1 MARHS
6 GCSRAGFDV
15 SSHRARRDEPGQR
28 RNCPFHVQMRV
39 RQSPGRLLLRRSTH
53 LTAGHELRR
62 ISGSGCQFTARQSPP
77 RPTRADLGARTRVF
91 LTPQRPLPTV
101 DNRLRPTPRN
111 SPAKN
116 LTPSVRITD
125 HRRTERFRARPQPTR
140 AEKESSCLPEPSR
153 FLGILPREH

>member
-6 GCSRAGFDV
+6 NCSRAGIGI
-15 SSHRARRDEPGQR
+15 SGHRTGCGEPGR
-28 RNCPFHVQMRV
+28 YRDCSDDVQMRM
-39 RQSPGRLLLRRSTH
+39 RESHRRMLLFGSSH
-53 LTAGHELRR
+53 FAAGHALRR

-77 RPTRADLGARTRVF
+77 RATRADFGARTRVF
-91 LTPQRPLPTV
+91 LTPQRPLPTR

-116 LTPSVRITD
+116 LTPSVRIKD